1 MERNPLRFRNLETI
15 KRMVCVKGIIIHA
28 KMDIA
33 ILRIEVKYV
42 SLTVSFSN

>member
-15 KRMVCVKGIIIHA
+15 KRITYFKGVKIHA

-42 SLTVSFSN
+42 SLTV